1 MNIKSELRKE
11 GIEVISRL
19 DSEKVNL
26 IAKNIAQRLTK
37 AFPEQNINYY
47 ELFSKLSN
55 LNMYIAKIP
64 NGIAAKYFYKNNS
77 IYFNHH
83 ANLAK
88 LSDVAIHECIHSLQ
102 AETNSFNKLT
112 RLGLC
117 DFAEPKAS
125 GMGINEAAVQ
135 YMTMKSLGVK
145 AELVKYFDIELP
157 TYSPNYYALEC
168 NLIRQMAYITGE
180 YVLFNSTLYSN
191 DNFKDKF
198 IALTSKETYEKVKY
212 NINYIIYLEDTLNIL
227 YIKLQSSNYISS
239 SYTKLMNKADKIKQ
253 NIKDLFIITQ
263 NRIFTS
269 YFDNYFNSLYTHK
282 SMENFRTALY
292 NYKDLIGSTDHYHF
306 FNNYY
311 ISKMT
316 ELERKYANSENALS
330 LLLPVKQS
338 LFHMLVRKIKVL
350 LGIKSYLPNTTN
362 TDQS

>member
-19 DSEKVNL
+19 NSDKINF
-26 IAKNIAQRLTK
+26 IAKNIAQRLVK

-47 ELFSKLSN
+47 ELFAKLSG

-77 IYFNHH
+77 IYFNST
-83 ANLAK
+83 ANLSN
-88 LSDVAIHECIHSLQ
+88 LDDVAIHECIHSLQ
-102 AETNSFNKLT
+102 TERNSLNKLS

-117 DFAEPKAS
+117 EFSDSKLS

-135 YMTMKSLGVK
+135 YMTMKSLG
-145 AELVKYFDIELP
+145 ANSETVKYFGIDLP

-180 YVLFNSTLYSN
+180 YTLFNSTLYSN

-198 IALTSKETYEKVKY
+198 IALTNKETYEKVKY
-212 NINYIIYLEDTLNIL
+212 NINYIIYLEDALNSL
-227 YIKLQSSNYISS
+227 YVKLQSSNYISS
-239 SYTKLMNKADKIKQ
+239 TYTKLMHKADKIKK

-263 NRIFTS
+263 NRIFTG

-282 SMENFRTALY
+282 SIENFRSSLY
-292 NYKDLIGSTDHYHF
+292 NYKDLIGTTDNYTF

-316 ELERKYANSENALS
+316 ELERKYSNSESVLS
-330 LLLPVKQS
+330 LLVPVKTTYFS
-338 LFHMLVRKIKVL
+338 TLIRKIKLL
-350 LGIKSYLPNTTN
+350 LGSKNYTTKRAE
-362 TDQS
+362 